1 MSLTDKKRIKGENVS
16 LYTVK
21 YHKNVKLKI
30 QGILLARQ
38 RKLFSVTHPYHPPS
52 VEEIFNSKL
61 VFLFCGNSFFL
72 RLQAKLREFSHKCMW
87 RILNIYIRYSTGR
100 CRMNNLKAMNL
111 QLTHR

>member
-1 MSLTDKKRIKGENVS
+1 MCRYNTLKC
-16 LYTVK
+16 
-21 YHKNVKLKI
+21 HKNVKLKI

-38 RKLFSVTHPYHPPS
+38 RKLFSVTHPYHPRR

-61 VFLFCGNSFFL
+61 VFFILWKYLRPVGFFL